1 MKTSV
6 YIAGFVIF
14 LLAFAYLELTYTR
27 RVENTS
33 MLPTLEPGDLVVI
46 QGVTLSSLKVG
57 DIIVYDPP
65 CSTTGVSVIHRV
77 IQFQGGGVVTRGDNN
92 GYTDIAGG
100 LSDGPVTL
108 DCVEGRVVFVIP
120 YVELLASLP
129 DGANYILAAL
139 IFIGIILYE
148 LTGRSSEQED
158 KAAKKKEEEGKT
170 LLYFRLTE
178 TRVVPVRRNGN
189 QSTSR
194 RLPSQER
201 FTITRWSV

>member
-1 MKTSV
+1 MKRPAVKTSI

-33 MLPTLEPGDLVVI
+33 MLPTLEPGDLVLI
-46 QGVTLSSLKVG
+46 QSATMSNLKIG

-77 IQFQGGGVVTRGDNN
+77 VQFQGGGVVTRGDNN

-100 LSDGPVTL
+100 LSDGPVTQE
-108 DCVEGRVVFVIP
+108 CIEGKVVFVVP

-139 IFIGIILYE
+139 IFIGIIFYE
-148 LTGRSSEQED
+148 LSGRGSEDE
-158 KAAKKKEEEGKT
+158 KAEKKKEEDGR
-170 LLYFRLTE
+170 LLPDLT
-178 TRVVPVRRNGN
+178 
-189 QSTSR
+189 
-194 RLPSQER
+194 
-201 FTITRWSV
+201 

>member
-1 MKTSV
+1 MLKRPAMKTSI

-46 QGVTLSSLKVG
+46 QGAAMSSLKVG

-77 IQFQGGGVVTRGDNN
+77 VQFQGGGVVTRGDNN
-92 GYTDIAGG
+92 GYTDITGG
-100 LSDGPVTL
+100 LSDGPVTQ
-108 DCVEGRVVFVIP
+108 DCVEGKVVFIVP

-139 IFIGIILYE
+139 IFIGIIFYE
-148 LTGRSSEQED
+148 LSGRSSEDD
-158 KAAKKKEEEGKT
+158 KADKKQEEEGK
-170 LLYFRLTE
+170 LLPDLT
-178 TRVVPVRRNGN
+178 
-189 QSTSR
+189 
-194 RLPSQER
+194 
-201 FTITRWSV
+201 

>member
-1 MKTSV
+1 MKRSAVKTSV

-14 LLAFAYLELTYTR
+14 LILFAYLELTYTR

-46 QGVTLSSLKVG
+46 QGGPLSSLKVG

-77 IQFQGGGVVTRGDNN
+77 IQFEGGGVVTRGDNN
-92 GYTDIAGG
+92 GYTDLAGG
-100 LSDGPVTL
+100 LSDGPVTQ
-108 DCVEGRVVFVIP
+108 DCIEGKVVFVVP

-139 IFIGIILYE
+139 IFIGIIFYE
-148 LTGRSSEQED
+148 LSGRGSEDD
-158 KAAKKKEEEGKT
+158 KAEKKKEDDGR
-170 LLYFRLTE
+170 LLPDLT
-178 TRVVPVRRNGN
+178 
-189 QSTSR
+189 
-194 RLPSQER
+194 
-201 FTITRWSV
+201 

>member
-1 MKTSV
+1 MKRSSV
-6 YIAGFVIF
+6 KASIYIAGFVIF
-14 LLAFAYLELTYTR
+14 LLAFAYFELTYTR

-46 QGVTLSSLKVG
+46 QGTSMADLRLG

-65 CSTTGVSVIHRV
+65 CSSTGVSVIHRV
-77 IQFQGGGVVTRGDNN
+77 IAFQGGGVVTKGDNN

-100 LSDGPVTL
+100 LASGPVTP
-108 DCVEGRVVFVIP
+108 DCIEGKVDFVVP

-148 LTGRSSEQED
+148 LSGRSPD
-158 KAAKKKEEEGKT
+158 KDGKEVEKQAPGGKPLPGPGNGR
-170 LLYFRLTE
+170 LLRL
-178 TRVVPVRRNGN
+178 
-189 QSTSR
+189 
-194 RLPSQER
+194 
-201 FTITRWSV
+201 SV